1 VYLDRRNSV
10 AFVIIFPMQT
20 LTLSLRLVFM
30 ACCLLV
36 LCAAAVVK
44 VADVVAIKFGFP

>member
-1 VYLDRRNSV
+1 VYLDRRSSV
-10 AFVIIFPMQT
+10 AFMILFLRQT

-30 ACCLLV
+30 ASCVFV
-36 LCAAAVVK
+36 LCATAIVK